1 MEQQKCATKDHQ
13 TIQVNKQ
20 AAQAIQTMLDHQ
32 YELIK
37 KICDEKRLTGL
48 HLAVLTPNDLDSSEN
63 KVKWMLEMIACM
75 SNELEEL
82 RDALPWKHWKTY
94 DKDHFLKQLPEIKYE
109 VIDLLHFLLEMM
121 LILRIDATEMLQ
133 LYSSKNKQNKDRQAN
148 GY

>member
-1 MEQQKCATKDHQ
+1 MEQQKCAQNDHRML
-13 TIQVNKQ
+13 QVDEQ

-32 YELIK
+32 MSLLVNICEK
-37 KICDEKRLTGL
+37 KHINGL
-48 HLAVLTPNDLDSSEN
+48 YLAATQDNETCPEV
-63 KVKWMLEMIACM
+63 KVKWVLEMISCM

-94 DKDHFLKQLPEIKYE
+94 SEDHFMKQLPEIKYE

-121 LILRIDATEMLQ
+121 LILRIDGKEMMQ
-133 LYSSKNKQNKDRQAN
+133 LYTSKNQQNKDRQAN